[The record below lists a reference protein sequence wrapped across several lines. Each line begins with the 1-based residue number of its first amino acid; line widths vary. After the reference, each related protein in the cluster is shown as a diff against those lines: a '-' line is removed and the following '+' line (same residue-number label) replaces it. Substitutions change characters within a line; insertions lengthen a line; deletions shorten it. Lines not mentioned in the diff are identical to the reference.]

1 MAVDYFLKLDGI
13 EGESTDEKHKKEIQI
28 DTFSWGVSNHG
39 TMGRGGGGGSG
50 KAEFSDISFTKW
62 GDTSSPLLVKAAA
75 SGEHI
80 ASAVFTARKQ
90 GGKAGQQDF
99 MVVTL
104 SDVMV
109 SSYTTSG
116 HGGADSIPQDS
127 FSLNFTKI
135 EYKYMEQKADGSLGG
150 NKVAKYDRALNKAG

>member
-13 EGESTDEKHKKEIQI
+13 AGESTDEKHKGEIQI
-28 DTFSWGVSNHG
+28 DSFSWGVSNQG

-50 KAEFSDISFTKW
+50 KADFSDITFTKW
-62 GDTSSPLLVKAAA
+62 GNTSSPQLVAAAA

-99 MVVTL
+99 MTVTL
-104 SDVMV
+104 SEVMV
-109 SSYTTSG
+109 TSYQTSG

-135 EYKYMEQKADGSLGG
+135 EYKYMEQKADGSLSG
-150 NKVAKYDRALNKAG
+150 NKIAKYNRATNKAG

>member
-13 EGESTDEKHKKEIQI
+13 PGESTDEKHKNEIQI
-28 DTFSWGVSNHG
+28 DSFSWGVTNTG

-50 KAEFSDISFTKW
+50 KADFTDISFTKW
-62 GDTSSPLLVKAAA
+62 GDSSSPALVGAAA

-80 ASAVFTARKQ
+80 KTAVFTARKQ

-99 MVVTL
+99 MTITL

-109 SSYTTSG
+109 SSYHTSG
-116 HGGADSIPQDS
+116 QGGADSIPLDN

-150 NKVAKYDRALNKAG
+150 NKVAKYDRATNKAG